1 MITASVENLL
11 METIRLSAAPRSA
24 APRADLLL
32 EPLREQIRAY
42 EQALDEIYRAPQQ
55 EDNDETLRLQR

>member
-1 MITASVENLL
+1 MIIASVENLL
-11 METIRLSAAPRSA
+11 METIRLSAAPRGA

-42 EQALDEIYRAPQQ
+42 EQAIDEIYRAPQQ
-55 EDNDETLRLQR
+55 EDDETLRLQR